1 MRNIWRIFRAD
12 WQRISASV
20 VAVVVI
26 MGLCLIPCLYAWF
39 NIFSNWDPDGPTP
52 RPISAWPLPA
62 RMRAMSC
69 WA

>member
-26 MGLCLIPCLYAWF
+26 MGLCLIPCMVQHFFQL
-39 NIFSNWDPDGPTP
+39 GPLRP
-52 RPISAWPLPA
+52 RRHVQYP
-62 RMRAMSC
+62 RGRYQRG
-69 WA
+69 